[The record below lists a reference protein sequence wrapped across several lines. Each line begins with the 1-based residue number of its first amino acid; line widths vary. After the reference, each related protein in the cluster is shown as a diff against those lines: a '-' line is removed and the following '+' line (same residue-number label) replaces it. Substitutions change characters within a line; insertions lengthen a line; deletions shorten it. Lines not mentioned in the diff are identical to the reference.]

1 MDGKDGGE
9 DDDVYEACASD
20 WGGDGATTR
29 LGSMTKRPPLAVMRV
44 AAIGGLKMQSLNEAD
59 DDMPTTQSLPSV
71 NYVFV
76 PQLCRRLA
84 DFDHSGVLS
93 METARPLLDLLP
105 PLFHPPHLNLV
116 SCVYRRYESERQQAP
131 AEDPDIDWRLLRTGY
146 GANNIWLLVV
156 SVGGVG
162 RPVCGLN
169 AAASQLLA
177 GEEAFTTAVLVRAS
191 LLRGPVA
198 VAPARRRLEAYG
210 PTSLLLMFFARAAAA
225 S

>member
-1 MDGKDGGE
+1 MDGK
-9 DDDVYEACASD
+9 DDDVYEACAED
-20 WGGDGATTR
+20 CGGGGVAR

-59 DDMPTTQSLPSV
+59 DDMPTMQSLPGV

-84 DFDHSGVLS
+84 DFDHSGILS
-93 METARPLLDLLP
+93 MEDARPLLDLLP
-105 PLFHPPHLNLV
+105 PLFHPPHLDLV
-116 SCVYRRYESERQQAP
+116 SCVHRRYESERQQAP

-169 AAASQLLA
+169 AAASQLLT

-191 LLRGPVA
+191 TLRGPVA

-210 PTSLLLMFFARAAAA
+210 QTSLLLMFFARAAAA
-225 S
+225 AS